1 MRGAFRIARM
11 AFDEG
16 VYVAGLGATAFGGA
30 LLAEG
35 ALVVL
40 LGR

>member
-1 MRGAFRIARM
+1 MRRTLRFARI

-16 VYVAGLGATAFGGA
+16 IYVAGLGATAFGGA
-30 LLAEG
+30 LLTEG
-35 ALVVL
+35 VLVIV